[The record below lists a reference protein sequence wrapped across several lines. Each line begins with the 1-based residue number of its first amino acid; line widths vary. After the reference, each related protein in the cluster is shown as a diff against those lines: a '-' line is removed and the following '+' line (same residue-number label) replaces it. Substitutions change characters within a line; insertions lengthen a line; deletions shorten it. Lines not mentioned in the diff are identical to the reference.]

1 MMDDNTPL
9 IRINPISLD
18 LGTIFDVVCDRV
30 DCQVPARLRNHVDA
44 LGRRVVVR
52 NGGLIPL
59 MKSASLLMLRVRC
72 TRMPLYNL
80 ICRGWGACPV
90 ESWLLL
96 EEEGRVLE
104 HLCTNKC
111 CYAG

>member
-1 MMDDNTPL
+1 MDDNTPL

-52 NGGLIPL
+52 NGGLHPVDEVR
-59 MKSASLLMLRVRC
+59 LLIDGAGEVHPHALVQSHLQGLGRLSSEELVVVGR
-72 TRMPLYNL
+72 
-80 ICRGWGACPV
+80 RGKGFGAFV
-90 ESWLLL
+90 
-96 EEEGRVLE
+96 
-104 HLCTNKC
+104 
-111 CYAG
+111 YQ